1 MISYAPFWNTLK
13 RSSESTYSLLNKHNV
28 SSSTITRLRKNLPLT
43 TTTLNDLCGIL
54 KCDISD
60 IIAYI
65 PEETE

>member
-13 RSSESTYSLLNKHNV
+13 QSSESTYTLLNKHNV

-60 IIAYI
+60 IIAYL
-65 PEETE
+65 PEENA